1 MWLIKCKPTKMNLP
15 VSSLVALAI
24 FQMFTGHL
32 QLMATVLDSADLE
45 HFLHQ
50 RKFHW
55 AVLF

>member
-1 MWLIKCKPTKMNLP
+1 MNLP